1 MKKLSLYLLIICA
14 IWTGLADPSAI
25 AGPLANNNK
34 PGTYARSI
42 EQILKYNSN
51 DIDIGTAAMIISE
64 QWSDNVLGRQYI
76 FELDKMAHHILKELK
91 ERGRGTDYKAIEAV
105 LKSNGWRFERKV
117 RSKAPAIK
125 DRQNAVRAK
134 IKSAAG
140 DVRLFVN
147 PQTAPWSHKGL
158 ATVQLKEGSSFQEDD
173 RNQYQHITTAIGYM
187 IDYEWPVS
195 NIDFTTQVLRL

>member
-64 QWSDNVLGRQYI
+64 QWSDDVLGRQYI
-76 FELDKMAHHILKELK
+76 FELDKMAHKILKELK
-91 ERGRGTDYKAIEAV
+91 ERGRNTDYKAIEV
-105 LKSNGWRFERKV
+105 IN
-117 RSKAPAIK
+117 
-125 DRQNAVRAK
+125 
-134 IKSAAG
+134 
-140 DVRLFVN
+140 
-147 PQTAPWSHKGL
+147 
-158 ATVQLKEGSSFQEDD
+158 
-173 RNQYQHITTAIGYM
+173 
-187 IDYEWPVS
+187 DYLY
-195 NIDFTTQVLRL
+195 NKLGFTTVETADDPNDLFLHSVLDNKKGYCLSLSVLYLALAERIGLELYGVVVPGHFCQV